1 MRAFHLADLGTSFV
15 PPDLLIRS
23 QPRSRM
29 YLSWLPVYRTVR
41 ELFGAVVLSRTRT
54 LLGANGNAGSLLPD
68 FMRNG

>member
-1 MRAFHLADLGTSFV
+1 
-15 PPDLLIRS
+15 
-23 QPRSRM
+23 M

-68 FMRNG
+68 FVRNG